1 MQSPEIQENLSRL
14 FQSNRVVFWQ
24 DPDAEYLES
33 VETLVPDNVQ
43 LVNLNTEPKLKVKV
57 DLELGSQN
65 QQFLVY
71 EPYQK
76 PAPEDDWL
84 LNIRFY
90 AAPFAADRSTRIL
103 QQLGLGSCEDHM
115 VLRDHISLRKKFF
128 ASKVRLNA
136 LQKRVEPADEA
147 LMLDR
152 KMLAVLAKCDTNDLP
167 LLLITLFQEL
177 ASEGSLDAESKA
189 LAEFGKFGLEQSF
202 WQQVEYSFGY
212 TAEQPSLQNLLL
224 AMLVTDLHYSTGQL
238 PAAMQALR
246 LPAANESNVVV
257 CLGRWR
263 DSASHSAAY
272 DKLSAQAASVLKL
285 QDQLAELTTE
295 QLLDNRSFM
304 LIEQLIASRLRDRLL
319 AEADSL
325 DENEFCSLVQ
335 ARQNSYWASP
345 LLSDNEDV
353 ARRAFQ
359 QVYRAL
365 NVAARFMTLTRD
377 SIPDFASPTEG
388 VDLYRQQLYKVDQSY
403 RLVCEAGAVINERG
417 WDLLKPLLAE
427 VEARYSQRY
436 LTPLAL
442 SWGKLLEG
450 DTGSGLQNSGLLKE
464 WQVEGLL
471 PQQNFFKSRI
481 KPILDKPGD
490 RRVFVVISD
499 AFRYEAAEELSGEL
513 NGSNRISADLD
524 AMLGVL
530 PSYTKLGMA
539 ALLPHRSITFKDKR
553 VMVDG
558 QPSASLEERNRLLET
573 VRGTALKAEAF
584 MAMRKDEG
592 REYVRPYQVIYI
604 YHNKVDAIGDSAST
618 ESSTFDAVRDSI
630 GELSSICSKIINS
643 LNGTQV
649 FVTADHGFLY
659 QESAPA
665 DINNHGRTEAADL
678 TEQKK
683 RYVIGHQLTANE
695 TAYLGNVADTSGADT
710 DLNFWLPRGVGRF
723 HFIGGARFVHG
734 GAMPQEVLVP
744 LLRVRQLKGKHAEG
758 AVSRTTGVTVMGQ
771 NFRISTLRYRFQLV
785 QTEAVTDRVK
795 PLTIKVGLY
804 DISTGIEPVSN
815 LETLQLTST
824 STSLDDKLHEVW
836 LTLDNRVY
844 DAQKSY
850 ALVIQNA
857 ETGIEEA
864 RVDVAINLAFRMDF

>member
-1 MQSPEIQENLSRL
+1 MQSPEIQENLTRL
-14 FQSNRVVFWQ
+14 FKSNRVVFWQ

-33 VETLVPDNVQ
+33 VSDLVPDNIR
-43 LVNLNTEPKLKVKV
+43 LVNLNIEPKLKVKV
-57 DLELGSQN
+57 DLELGSAD
-65 QQFLVY
+65 QQFLIY
-71 EPYQK
+71 EPYHK

-84 LNIRFY
+84 LNVRFY
-90 AAPFAADRSTRIL
+90 AAPFAADRSTQIL
-103 QQLGLGSCEDHM
+103 QQLGLETM
-115 VLRDHISLRKKFF
+115 TLRDHISLHKKFF

-136 LQKRVEPADEA
+136 LQKRVEASDEA

-152 KMLAVLAKCDTNDLP
+152 KMQAVLAKCDTSDLP
-167 LLLITLFQEL
+167 SLLITLFQEL
-177 ASEGSLDAESKA
+177 AAAGSLDAESRS
-189 LAEFGKFGLEQSF
+189 LAEFGKFGLAQSF
-202 WQQVEYSFGY
+202 WQQVESSFGY
-212 TAEQPSLQNLLL
+212 AAEQPSLQNLLL
-224 AMLVTDLHYSTGQL
+224 ALLVTDLHYSTGQL
-238 PAAMQALR
+238 PAAMQAIR
-246 LPAANESNVVV
+246 LPASRESNVVV

-263 DSASHSAAY
+263 DSARHAAAY
-272 DKLSAQAASVLKL
+272 DKLGAQAASVLKL
-285 QDQLAELTTE
+285 QDQLSELKTE

-304 LIEQLIASRLRDRLL
+304 VIEQLIASRLRDRLL

-325 DENEFCSLVQ
+325 DADDFCNLVQ
-335 ARQNSYWASP
+335 TRQNSYWASP
-345 LLSDNEDV
+345 LLADNEDV
-353 ARRAFQ
+353 ARSAFQ

-365 NVAARFMTLTRD
+365 DVAARFMKLTSLRL
-377 SIPDFASPTEG
+377 PGFASPAEG
-388 VDLYRQQLYKVDQSY
+388 MELYRQQLYKIDQSY

-442 SWGKLLEG
+442 NWGRLLE
-450 DTGSGLQNSGLLKE
+450 DEKGSDSPDSGLLKK
-464 WQVEGLL
+464 WQIDGLL
-471 PQQNFFKSRI
+471 PQQNFFKSRV

-499 AFRYEAAEELSGEL
+499 AFRYEAAEELSREL
-513 NGSNRISADLD
+513 NGSNRISADLG

-539 ALLPHRSITFKDKR
+539 ALLPHQSITFKEKR

-558 QPSASLEERNRLLET
+558 QPSGSLEDRNRLLEA
-573 VRGTALKAEAF
+573 VSGAAIKAESF

-592 REYVRPYQVIYI
+592 REYVRPYQVVYI
-604 YHNKVDAIGDSAST
+604 YHNRVDAIGDSAST

-630 GELSSICSKIINS
+630 GELGAICNKIINS

-678 TEQKK
+678 TEKKK
-683 RYVIGHQLTANE
+683 RYVIGHRLTANE
-695 TAYLGNVADTSGADT
+695 TAYLGNVSDTSGADT
-710 DLNFWLPRGVGRF
+710 DLNFWLPKGIGRF

-744 LLRVRQLKGKHAEG
+744 LLRVRQLKGKQAEG

-785 QTEAVTDRVK
+785 QTEAVSDRVK
-795 PLTIKVGLY
+795 PLIIKVGLY
-804 DISTGIEPVSN
+804 DISSGLEPVSN
-815 LETLQLTST
+815 LEMLQLAST
-824 STSLDDKLHEVW
+824 SASLDDKLNEVW

-844 DAQKSY
+844 DSQKSY

-864 RVDVAINLAFRMDF
+864 RVDVAINLAFGMDF